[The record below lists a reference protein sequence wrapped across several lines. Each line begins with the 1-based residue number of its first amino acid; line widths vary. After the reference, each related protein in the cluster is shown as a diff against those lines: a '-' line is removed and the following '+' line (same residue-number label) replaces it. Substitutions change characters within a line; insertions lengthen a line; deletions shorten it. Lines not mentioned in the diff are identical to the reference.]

1 MPCCKTERTARR
13 RMDESIEHPHIRVQ
27 GTPTVYAKVNMWY
40 HDHATHGESNMHYPR
55 PRAAFIGASA
65 ALLIYAACGGDSPAP
80 TTAPPT
86 PTPRPAVEPTPVPQ
100 VEVTSEQIQNAVAAA
115 IEERGADAAPADVR
129 RYLEGE
135 MSPDGLEGV
144 SDLEQRIEDQL
155 AHALDDLAQDT
166 PDDPVDVEGE
176 EESDPDVLF
185 RYMSAV
191 NTLYA
196 GQNEE
201 SISTFDLI
209 IRVHPNMPRA
219 YYYRGVAFY
228 RSDQHEQAMAD
239 FDKAIEL
246 DPESGDPYLQR
257 GMLHYDAGDS
267 ASALQDFDRA
277 IQLAPWLADAYRN
290 RGAIKLNEGRTNEGL
305 SDFQRALEIYAFER
319 NQERVDEA
327 RQIISDPPDE
337 PIEMFKATDI
347 LPRLP

>member
-1 MPCCKTERTARR
+1 
-13 RMDESIEHPHIRVQ
+13 MDESIEHPRVRVQ
-27 GTPTVYAKVNMWY
+27 NTLTLYAKVNMWY
-40 HDHATHGESNMHYPR
+40 HNHAPNGESNMHYLIPR
-55 PRAAFIGASA
+55 TALIAASA

-86 PTPRPAVEPTPVPQ
+86 PTPRPAVEPTPTPQ
-100 VEVTSEQIQNAVAAA
+100 VEVTEEQIQNAVAAA
-115 IEERGADAAPADVR
+115 IEERGPDTAAADVQ
-129 RYLEGE
+129 RYLESE
-135 MSPDGLEGV
+135 MFPDGLEDV

-155 AHALDDLAQDT
+155 APALDDLAAAT
-166 PDDPVDVEGE
+166 PDAPTDGEGE
-176 EESDPDVLF
+176 DESEPDVLF

-201 SISTFDLI
+201 SVSAFDLI

-219 YYYRGVAFY
+219 YYYRGVALY
-228 RSDQHEQAMAD
+228 RSDLHEQAMAD

-267 ASALQDFDRA
+267 ASALRDFDRA

-290 RGAIKLNEGRTNEGL
+290 RGAINLNEGRTNEGL